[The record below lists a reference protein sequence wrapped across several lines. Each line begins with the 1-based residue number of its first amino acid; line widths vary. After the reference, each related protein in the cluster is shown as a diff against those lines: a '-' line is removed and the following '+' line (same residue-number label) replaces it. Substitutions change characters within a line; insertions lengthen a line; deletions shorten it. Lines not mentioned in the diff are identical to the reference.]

1 MLDHAWSWAKETG
14 HWRLNPIHGEE
25 EVNIVLE
32 DFFQHVDQQGSSFKQ
47 SGTFDLEDL
56 HAVLVC
62 KHGTVESSIFSTCS
76 YSKTPYMLKA
86 PHSFTKMKLG
96 YVPGP

>member
-1 MLDHAWSWAKETG
+1 MLEHGWNWAKETG

-25 EVNIVLE
+25 EINIVLE

-62 KHGTVESSIFSTCS
+62 NQDAAEKLQFLAHAAKLKGD
-76 YSKTPYMLKA
+76 MLKA
-86 PHSFTKMKLG
+86 LYLLK
-96 YVPGP
+96 